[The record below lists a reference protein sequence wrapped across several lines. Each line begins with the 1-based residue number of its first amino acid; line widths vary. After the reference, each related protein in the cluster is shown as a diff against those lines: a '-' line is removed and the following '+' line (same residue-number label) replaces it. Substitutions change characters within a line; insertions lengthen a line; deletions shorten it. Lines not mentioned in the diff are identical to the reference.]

1 MEDTSAPVFEQ
12 TAKATE
18 EEPRAGDASTL
29 KASTSSVPEKTAD
42 ATSVDAGLLEHVSV
56 S

>member
-1 MEDTSAPVFEQ
+1 MEHTSAPVFEQ

-56 S
+56 P

>member
-1 MEDTSAPVFEQ
+1 MEHTSTPAFEQ

-18 EEPRAGDASTL
+18 EEPQAGDASTL

-42 ATSVDAGLLEHVSV
+42 ATSLDADRKSV
-56 S
+56 V